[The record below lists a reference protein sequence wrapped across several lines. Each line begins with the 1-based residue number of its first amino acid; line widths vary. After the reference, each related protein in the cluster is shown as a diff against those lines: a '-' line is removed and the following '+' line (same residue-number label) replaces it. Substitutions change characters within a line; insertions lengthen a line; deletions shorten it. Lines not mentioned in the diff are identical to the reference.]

1 MLRDTP
7 LAYGFVTRLFH
18 WTMACLIGW
27 QFMVV
32 LGWRVF
38 GNGAVTETVS
48 LLGPSHRTAGALLFA
63 LVVPRAMWAFRNRRQ
78 RPVDHGV
85 PGTSA
90 RIVHVMIY
98 LLTFIVPGLAL
109 ARTYANGKGFDLWGL
124 RLVPGAG
131 TQDRMADRDGRSPAR
146 SARMGPCRAGRGP
159 HVLMA
164 LVHTAVL
171 RDGLLRRMIGTPQG
185 WSPSGRTRFQG
196 WKAPITTGSA
206 PPWSSGSPYRPHAP
220 DPCRSRTA

>member
-1 MLRDTP
+1 MRRDTP
-7 LAYGFVTRLFH
+7 LAYGFVTRVFH

-27 QFMVV
+27 QFMVAS
-32 LGWRVF
+32 GWRVF
-38 GNGAVTETVS
+38 GDSAVMKTVS
-48 LLGPSHRTAGALLFA
+48 LLGPSHRAAGALLLA
-63 LVVPRAMWAFRNRRQ
+63 LVVPRAMWAFRNRCQ

-98 LLTFIVPGLAL
+98 LLLFIVPGLAL

-131 TQDRMADRDGRSPAR
+131 HRIEWLTGMADLLHAPLAWGFAVLVT
-146 SARMGPCRAGRGP
+146 G
-159 HVLMA
+159 HVVMA
-164 LVHTAVL
+164 VVHTAVL

-185 WSPSGRTRFQG
+185 
-196 WKAPITTGSA
+196 
-206 PPWSSGSPYRPHAP
+206 
-220 DPCRSRTA
+220 